1 MVPNHSHAKP
11 LRLHDVGRAPR
22 RLCDAVFHFETQREG
37 AVRDEGSQ
45 EIRAV
50 LEGLAGTTGAQDQL
64 VQIQRAWLAHG
75 FLLR

>member
-1 MVPNHSHAKP
+1 M
-11 LRLHDVGRAPR
+11 
-22 RLCDAVFHFETQREG
+22 
-37 AVRDEGSQ
+37 RDEGSQ